1 MNITIIG
8 SNTIDGIKLKR
19 NIIKVANE
27 LDFKIIINLID
38 DNNKNQLPKL
48 YINNNL
54 ISEGK
59 ILSEKEIVKLLKRD
73 YNELNTMV

>member
-8 SNTIDGIKLKR
+8 SKTIDGIKLKR

-27 LDFKIIINLID
+27 LDSKIIINLID
-38 DNNKNQLPKL
+38 DNNKNKLPKL

-59 ILSEKEIVKLLKRD
+59 TLSEKEIVKLLKRD